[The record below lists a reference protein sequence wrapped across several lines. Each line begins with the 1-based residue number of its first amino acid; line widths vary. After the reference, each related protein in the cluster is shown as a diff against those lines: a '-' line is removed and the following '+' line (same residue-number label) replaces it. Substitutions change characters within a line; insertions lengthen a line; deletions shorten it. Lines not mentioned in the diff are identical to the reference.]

1 MKELRYVERSTGE
14 ELVEKVYGAKALE
27 LIYGEGLAPRF
38 FAKTLLPCIAR
49 LPFASQIYGYFQKIS
64 RSRAKIRPF
73 IEKYK
78 INEQEFADP
87 VHSFFSFND
96 FFIRK
101 LKSSCRPIDPDPK
114 QAVFPA
120 DGRYLVY
127 PDLRHVE
134 GFFVKGQQF
143 SLADFLR
150 DPILTRRFCDGAM
163 VIARL
168 CPTDYHR
175 FHFPCDGNVL
185 STKRINGPLF
195 SVNPIALR
203 KNLSILWENKRF
215 ITEMESDVFGS
226 LLFIEI
232 GATAVGSVRQT
243 FSSDTPVRKGDEK
256 GYFEFGGSCVILLF
270 EKNRIQFDGDLI
282 RNSHRLIE
290 TRANF
295 GQSLGRAIS

>member
-1 MKELRYVERSTGE
+1 MKELRYIERSTGE

-27 LIYGEGLAPRF
+27 LFYGEGLAPRF
-38 FAKTLLPCIAR
+38 FSKAFLPLIAK
-49 LPFASQIYGYFQKIS
+49 LPFASRLYGYFQKKTTS
-64 RSRAKIRPF
+64 RGKIRPF
-73 IEKYK
+73 IDQYK
-78 INEQEFADP
+78 IDEKEFADP
-87 VHSFFSFND
+87 VHSFLSFND

-101 LKSSCRPIDPDPK
+101 LKSSCRPIAPDPC
-114 QAVFPA
+114 QVIFPA

-127 PDLRHVE
+127 PDLRYVE

-143 SLADFLR
+143 SLGDFLK
-150 DPILTRRFCDGAM
+150 DPILARRFCDGAM

-185 STKRINGPLF
+185 NTKRIHGPLF

-215 ITEMESDVFGS
+215 ITEIENPIFGS

-232 GATAVGSVRQT
+232 GATAVGSVHQT
-243 FSSDTPVRKGDEK
+243 FCPDQPVRKGDEK
-256 GYFEFGGSCVILLF
+256 GYFEFGGSCVVLLF
-270 EKNRIQFDGDLI
+270 EKGRVQFDADLI
-282 RNSHRLIE
+282 RHSNRLIE

-295 GQSLGRAIS
+295 GESLGRASL